1 MTGFSADW
9 LALREPIDHASI
21 NHTVRE
27 HLRRYFAHRQ
37 AIKVVDFGSGTGSN
51 LRSLAPDFAAAQSW
65 KLIDIDQALL
75 QQVESRSSE
84 CLATAAGR
92 VSFTGVTADLS
103 HADLPDII
111 EGFDLVTA
119 SALFD
124 LVSRDVMDR
133 IAQATAARGATFYTT
148 LIYDGI
154 AAWIP
159 AHPLDTQMRRAFNA
173 HQKTDKGFGAAAG
186 PDAASALAEAFARH
200 GYTVTRG
207 KSPWVLDSDVD
218 HLRLETD
225 RGWAGAAAET
235 GSLAAEDVEGWLEHR
250 RKAVN
255 AVTIVGHEDVL
266 ALPPRS

>member
-9 LALREPIDHASI
+9 LALREPVDHASI
-21 NHTVRE
+21 NHTARE
-27 HLRRYFAHRQ
+27 RLRRYFADRQ
-37 AIKVVDFGSGTGSN
+37 SIKIVDFGSGTGSN
-51 LRSLAPDFAAAQSW
+51 LRSLAPDIAAVQSW
-65 KLIDIDQALL
+65 KLIDIDQSLL

-84 CLATAAGR
+84 CLANSADR
-92 VSFTGVTADLS
+92 VSFTSVTADLS
-103 HADLPDII
+103 HADLLDII
-111 EGFDLVTA
+111 EGYDLVTA

-133 IAQATAARGATFYTT
+133 IAQATATRGAAFYTT

-159 AHPLDTQMRRAFNA
+159 AHPLDTQMRHAFNA

-186 PDAASALAEAFARH
+186 PDAACALTEAFASH

-207 KSPWVLDSDVD
+207 KSPWILCSDVGR
-218 HLRLETD
+218 LRRETD

-235 GSLAAEDVEGWLEHR
+235 GSLAAEDIDGWLEHR
-250 RKAVN
+250 LNAAS

>member
-1 MTGFSADW
+1 MTEFSADW
-9 LALREPIDHASI
+9 LALREPVDHASI

-27 HLRRYFAHRQ
+27 RLRRYLADRQ
-37 AIKVVDFGSGTGSN
+37 SIKVVDFGSGTGSN
-51 LRSLAPDFAAAQSW
+51 LRSLAPDIAAAQSW
-65 KLIDIDQALL
+65 KLIDIDQSLL

-84 CLATAAGR
+84 CLATAADR

-103 HADLPDII
+103 HVDLLDII
-111 EGFDLVTA
+111 EGHDLVTA

-133 IAQATAARGATFYTT
+133 IARAAAARGAVFYTT

-154 AAWIP
+154 AAWLP
-159 AHPLDTQMRRAFNA
+159 AHPLDTQMRHAFNA

-186 PDAASALAEAFARH
+186 PDAASALTEAFASH
-200 GYTVTRG
+200 GFTVTTG
-207 KSPWVLDSDVD
+207 KSPWILDGDLDS
-218 HLRLETD
+218 LRLETD

-235 GSLAAEDVEGWLEHR
+235 GSLAGKDVEAWLEHR
-250 RKAVN
+250 LNAAN

-266 ALPPRS
+266 ALPPQP